1 MPIPIKI
8 KCLLEPELLFSNG
21 RRDVD
26 PRRALSAAGPVDHR
40 GLRTIRLGVVGL
52 SEDVLAAGRWI
63 ATMGSFKP
71 ERERNARRFRNWPG
85 AEKALG
91 AKFEVDERFV
101 RAVDRSQFERLFREP
116 ISGADF
122 DALVE
127 LFEGPISSL
136 FGDVRPDCIVVC
148 IPDDLGDLRVENPG
162 LSAKERRALEI
173 LKREEESAQGDL
185 FAPSAEELAEAD
197 ALRTTAEDLL
207 FRTFYRALK
216 AKIHKYDNAV
226 PIQVLRRGTIDREE
240 DTGHSQCTRSWN
252 FATTLYYK
260 SGGLPWRPADLPEG
274 VCFIGVSFHHLKKR
288 GGHLVYA
295 SVAQAFSSDHEPF
308 CLKGAHIDHEQRRD
322 RQPYLNKSQA
332 FAMMRDILHGYEM
345 RTGVKPK
352 RVVVHKTSLYQPE
365 EEAGFREGAKDIV
378 PGCDLVWLRQ
388 TPFRLVRKGSEEP
401 WRGTLCQIE
410 DDSYLFTSGYVPWWD
425 EFPGA
430 HIPAPLQIGSAGSTD
445 IEARSR
451 EILTLSK
458 MNWNSSDGITRLPV
472 TLLFAK
478 KVGEIMTELSDN
490 VTPNPS
496 FRFHT

>member
-1 MPIPIKI
+1 M
-8 KCLLEPELLFSNG
+8 
-21 RRDVD
+21 
-26 PRRALSAAGPVDHR
+26 
-40 GLRTIRLGVVGL
+40 
-52 SEDVLAAGRWI
+52 
-63 ATMGSFKP
+63 
-71 ERERNARRFRNWPG
+71 
-85 AEKALG
+85 
-91 AKFEVDERFV
+91 
-101 RAVDRSQFERLFREP
+101 
-116 ISGADF
+116 
-122 DALVE
+122 
-127 LFEGPISSL
+127 

-148 IPDDLGDLRVENPG
+148 IPYALGDLRVQNPE
-162 LSAKERRALEI
+162 LSARERRALEI

-185 FAPSAEELAEAD
+185 FAPTEEELAEAE

-226 PIQVLRRGTIDREE
+226 PIQVLRRTTIDRPE
-240 DTGHSQCTRSWN
+240 DAGHSQATRSWN
-252 FATTLYYK
+252 FATALYYK

-322 RQPYLNKSQA
+322 RQPYLNTSQA
-332 FAMMRDILHGYEM
+332 FAMMRDILHGYEK

-352 RVVVHKTSLYQPE
+352 RVVVHKTSMYQPE
-365 EEAGFREGAKDIV
+365 EEEGFREGAKGIV
-378 PGCDLVWLRQ
+378 PACDLVWLRQ
-388 TPFRLVRKGSEEP
+388 TPFRLIRKGSEEP
-401 WRGTLCQIE
+401 WRSTLCQIE
-410 DDSYLFTSGYVPWWD
+410 GESYLFTSGYVPWWD

-430 HIPAPLQIGSAGSTD
+430 HIPAPMQIGSAGPTD
-445 IEARSR
+445 IEARSK